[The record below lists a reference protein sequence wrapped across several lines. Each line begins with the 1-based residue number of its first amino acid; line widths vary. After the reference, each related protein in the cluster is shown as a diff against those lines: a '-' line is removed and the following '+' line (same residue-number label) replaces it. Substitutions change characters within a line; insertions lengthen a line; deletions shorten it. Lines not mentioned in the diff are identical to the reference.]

1 LYNGEIREGDGRMLS
16 LDQKKLVLDVL
27 RKERRS
33 LFSKHKG
40 KLLEKT
46 IGDLAQ
52 MIRNE
57 EVNAKDRPKY

>member
-1 LYNGEIREGDGRMLS
+1 MLS
-16 LDQKKLVLDVL
+16 LDQKKLILDVL
-27 RKERRS
+27 RKERKS
-33 LFSKHKG
+33 LFSRHKG

-46 IGDLAQ
+46 IEDLGQ